1 MAANGGN
8 STNCYSG
15 LDNTIN
21 RQKMSL
27 MEFLKIYP
35 SLDEYSFIGY
45 FCVIDIV
52 TMRLLCKDTAQVFN
66 EEILQNVIRLGNLD
80 P

>member
-1 MAANGGN
+1 
-8 STNCYSG
+8 
-15 LDNTIN
+15 
-21 RQKMSL
+21 MSF

-45 FCVIDIV
+45 FSVIDIV